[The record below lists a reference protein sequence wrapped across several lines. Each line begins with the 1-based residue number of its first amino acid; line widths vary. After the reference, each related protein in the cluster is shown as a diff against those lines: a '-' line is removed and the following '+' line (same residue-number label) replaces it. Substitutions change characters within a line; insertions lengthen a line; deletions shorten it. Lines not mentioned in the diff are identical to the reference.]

1 MVFGAMA
8 ASQDQ
13 QDFRRPSTAE
23 ERQRFVA
30 LVHKLEESPLDPN
43 LKEDTQWALKWIEGV
58 TDVNVTIC
66 STPLGDLP
74 EENYQYKNRIGVQY
88 TLAMGAFLIEH
99 PDKAGNTYSQYLAGV
114 QSALKTYSAILK
126 SKPSAK
132 SRALDKLQTAQKDG
146 KLPDLIR
153 EAAKLCDE
161 TNRT

>member
-1 MVFGAMA
+1 MVLCALAGA
-8 ASQDQ
+8 QDD
-13 QDFRRPSTAE
+13 QDYRRPSTPE
-23 ERQRFVA
+23 ERKRFVT

-43 LKEDTQWALKWIEGV
+43 LREDTQWALKWIEGV

-66 STPLGDLP
+66 PTPLGDLP
-74 EENYQYKNRIGVQY
+74 DEDYQYKNRITVQY

-99 PDKAGNTYSQYLAGV
+99 PDKAGSTYSQYLAGV

-132 SRALDKLQTAQKDG
+132 SHALDKLLATQKDG
-146 KLPDLIR
+146 KLPDLVR